1 MLRTCVIRGVP
12 PRSKRRKQ
20 PWLAPP
26 TCQQSAPL
34 PALITYSGR
43 SWKLV
48 IARGRVTQRGRRQSG
63 GADDAVQPRQRARE
77 ALDDALGV
85 ALSADEDNGCQ
96 GQGGS
101 HMNWAPMRHWKQAD
115 GAVHAD

>member
-1 MLRTCVIRGVP
+1 MVGAANVP
-12 PRSKRRKQ
+12 AVGA
-20 PWLAPP
+20 LASLDHVQRQILE
-26 TCQQSAPL
+26 T
-34 PALITYSGR
+34 
-43 SWKLV
+43 
-48 IARGRVTQRGRRQSG
+48 ARGRVTQRGRRQSG

-85 ALSADEDNGCQ
+85 ALSADEDNGCK

-115 GAVHAD
+115 GAAHAD